1 MVNKVLSREDGGLN
15 SATTR
20 LITSR
25 NRVYKDVDITFN
37 AKPNG
42 ELYTKRDAAA
52 VKQAVKNLIL
62 TNHFEKPF
70 EPFFGGN
77 IRALLFELA
86 DEDAEDT
93 ITEQIID
100 AIEAYE
106 PRARILDIFVNS
118 RPDNNSVAVTIEFS
132 INNTEEVVVLQTT
145 LSRLR

>member
-25 NRVYKDVDITFN
+25 NRVYKDVDITFR

-70 EPFFGGN
+70 QPFFGGN

-86 DEDAEDT
+86 DEETEDT
-93 ITEQIID
+93 VAEQIID

-106 PRARILDIFVNS
+106 PRANILSINVVS
-118 RPDNNSVAVTIEFS
+118 RPDSNSIGITLEFS
-132 INNTEEVVVLQTT
+132 INNTEEVVIFTTT

>member
-25 NRVYKDVDITFN
+25 NRVYKDVDITFR

-42 ELYTKRDAAA
+42 ELFTKRDAAA

-86 DEDAEDT
+86 DED
-93 ITEQIID
+93 TEGAIADQIID

-106 PRARILDIFVNS
+106 PRARISNLFVNS
-118 RPDNNSVAVTIEFS
+118 VPENNSVAVTLEFS
-132 INNTEEVVVLQTT
+132 IENTEEVVVLQTT

>member
-1 MVNKVLSREDGGLN
+1 MVTKVLSREDGGLN
-15 SATTR
+15 NATTR
-20 LITSR
+20 LITAR
-25 NRVYKDVDITFN
+25 NRVYKDVDITFK

-86 DEDAEDT
+86 DEDTEDT
-93 ITEQIID
+93 VAEQIID
-100 AIEAYE
+100 AIETFE
-106 PRARILDIFVNS
+106 PRATVVNLFVNS
-118 RPDNNSVAVTIEFS
+118 RPDDNSLAITVEFS
-132 INNTEEVVVLQTT
+132 VNNTEEIVVFTTT

>member
-86 DEDAEDT
+86 DEDTEDI